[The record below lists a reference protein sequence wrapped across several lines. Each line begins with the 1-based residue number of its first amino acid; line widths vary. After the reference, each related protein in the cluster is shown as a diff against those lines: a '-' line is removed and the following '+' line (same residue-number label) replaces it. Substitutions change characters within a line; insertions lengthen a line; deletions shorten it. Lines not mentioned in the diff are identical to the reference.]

1 MMIPFKKIHSTL
13 KLKKKNQFQMT
24 FLRFS
29 TGLCGARIIGT
40 IIGKKY
46 IVISNIIQNI
56 SFVKSVFTI
65 ILRFFFFADF
75 RELRPKLSVVWYK

>member
-1 MMIPFKKIHSTL
+1 MMIPFKKTHSTL

-46 IVISNIIQNI
+46 MIVISNIMQNI

-65 ILRFFFFADF
+65 ILGFIFCGF
-75 RELRPKLSVVWYK
+75 

>member
-13 KLKKKNQFQMT
+13 ELKKNHFQMT

-29 TGLCGARIIGT
+29 TGLCRARIIGT
-40 IIGKKY
+40 IIGKNY
-46 IVISNIIQNI
+46 IVISNIMQNI

-65 ILRFFFFADF
+65 ILRIFCADF

>member
-1 MMIPFKKIHSTL
+1 
-13 KLKKKNQFQMT
+13 MT
-24 FLRFS
+24 FLRLS

-46 IVISNIIQNI
+46 MIVISNIMQNI

-65 ILRFFFFADF
+65 ILGFFFADF

>member
-13 KLKKKNQFQMT
+13 ELKKNHFQMT

-46 IVISNIIQNI
+46 MIVISNIMQNI

-65 ILRFFFFADF
+65 ILRFF
-75 RELRPKLSVVWYK
+75 LRILENCALS

>member
-1 MMIPFKKIHSTL
+1 MMIPFKKHTQYYSKIE
-13 KLKKKNQFQMT
+13 KKNQFQMT

-46 IVISNIIQNI
+46 IVISNIMQNI

-65 ILRFFFFADF
+65 ILRFF
-75 RELRPKLSVVWYK
+75 LRILENCALS